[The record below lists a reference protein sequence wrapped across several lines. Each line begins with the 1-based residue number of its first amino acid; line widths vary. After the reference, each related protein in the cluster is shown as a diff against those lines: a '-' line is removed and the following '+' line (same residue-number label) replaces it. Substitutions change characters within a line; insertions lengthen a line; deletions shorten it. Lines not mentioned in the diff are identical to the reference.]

1 MKHKRELINLAIPIV
16 IVILSAITLTIILIN
31 NL

>member
-1 MKHKRELINLAIPIV
+1 MKHKKEFINLAIPIV
-16 IVILSAITLTIILIN
+16 IVILSAITLIIILIN